1 MPWDRLP
8 TAMWVSAVIRRLSV
22 EAVPAMVVHK
32 GERESGTLI
41 VKLNLLDGTA
51 KVLTESRDM
60 DGGLGWMAPLG
71 EEPMPEEKADAYL
84 ARSADRDPDIWVIE
98 IEDRRG
104 ENPFAD

>member
-1 MPWDRLP
+1 MPLDRLP
-8 TAMWVSAVIRRLSV
+8 TAMWVSATIRRLSV

-32 GERESGTLI
+32 GEGGSGILV

-71 EEPMPEEKADAYL
+71 EEAMPEDKVDAYL
-84 ARSADRDPDIWVIE
+84 SRSADRDPDIWVIE

-104 ENPFAD
+104 ENPFDD